1 MKLLA
6 NLTYLIKSLLIG
18 CVIGFVVLFFIPKS
32 PMGFNWHEAK
42 SAWDFYKNASQSSQ
56 SDKLVE
62 SNQLSYSTAIEKA
75 GPSVV
80 SVRTF
85 RQGRAR
91 PATDGKKGDML
102 VDVSVGVGS
111 GVIFNEDGYIVTNHH
126 VIARSIRVEIHFP
139 DGRKEYAKLV
149 GIDAQNDIAV
159 LKVNIKTPRIAELGT
174 SANVKTGDVVMA
186 IGTPFGLFQN
196 SVTLGIVS
204 AIDHGPYYPKIQ
216 TDATINYGN
225 SGGALINSKGQVIG
239 ISRSKFSVS
248 RNDETGISF
257 GVPIDV
263 VKEVF
268 GDIKKHGRVIKN
280 WLGINTVQLNQ
291 ARHQN
296 LNPGVDFGLGLFIVD
311 IEPDSPSAEAGLK
324 VEDLLVRFDGHLIK
338 GPVEFKKLFLST
350 PIGKEVEIE
359 VIRDKKPVKMIL
371 KLKERPVK

>member
-1 MKLLA
+1 MKILA
-6 NLTYLIKSLLIG
+6 NVTYLIKSLLIG
-18 CVIGFVVLFFIPKS
+18 CIIGFAVLFFIPNS
-32 PMGFNWHEAK
+32 PMDFNWHEAK
-42 SAWDFYKNASQSSQ
+42 TAWDFYKNTNQSNH
-56 SDKLVE
+56 SDKLAG
-62 SNQLSYSTAIEKA
+62 SHQFSYSAAIEKA

-80 SVRTF
+80 SVRTI

-91 PATDGKKGDML
+91 PATDGRKGDML

-111 GVIFNEDGYIVTNHH
+111 GVIFSEDGYIVTNHH

-149 GIDAQNDIAV
+149 GVDPQNDIAV
-159 LKVNIKTPRIAELGT
+159 LKVNIKTPRVAELGT
-174 SANVKTGDVVMA
+174 SANVKTGDIIMA

-204 AIDHGPYYPKIQ
+204 AIDHGPFYPKIQ

-257 GVPIDV
+257 GVPIDI

-268 GDIKKHGRVIKN
+268 DDIKKHGRVIRN
-280 WLGINTVQLNQ
+280 WLGINVGQLNQ
-291 ARHQN
+291 AGHQH
-296 LNPGVDFGLGLFIVD
+296 LNPGVDFGVGLIVRD
-311 IEPDSPSAEAGLK
+311 IEIGSPSAEAGLK
-324 VEDLLVRFDGHLIK
+324 VNDLLIRFDDQLIN
-338 GPVEFKKLFLST
+338 GPVEFKNLFLSI

-359 VIRDKKPVKMIL
+359 VIRDRKPIKMIL
-371 KLKERPVK
+371 KLKERPVT

>member
-1 MKLLA
+1 MKLLT
-6 NLTYLIKSLLIG
+6 NITYLIKYLLFG
-18 CVIGFVVLFFIPKS
+18 CIIGFIVLFFIPKS
-32 PMGFNWHEAK
+32 PMEFNWYEAK
-42 SAWDFYKNASQSSQ
+42 SAWDFYKNNKTSGSLIHSPQ
-56 SDKLVE
+56 D
-62 SNQLSYSTAIEKA
+62 SYSTAIEKA

-80 SVRTF
+80 SVRTM

-91 PATDGKKGDML
+91 PATDGRKGDVL

-111 GVIFNEDGYIVTNHH
+111 GVIFNQDGYIVTNHH
-126 VIARSIRVEIHFP
+126 VIANSIRVEIHFP

-149 GIDAQNDIAV
+149 GVDPENDIAV
-159 LKVNIKTPRIAELGT
+159 LKVNVKTPRVAELGS
-174 SANVKTGDVVMA
+174 SANVKTGDIIMA

-225 SGGALINSKGQVIG
+225 SGGAMINTKGQVIG
-239 ISRSKFSVS
+239 ISRSKFSVN

-263 VKEVF
+263 VKDVF
-268 GDIKKHGRVIKN
+268 NDIKNHGRVIRN

-291 ARHQN
+291 AQHQN

-311 IEPDSPSAEAGLK
+311 IEPGSPSAEAGLK
-324 VEDLLVRFDGHLIK
+324 VEDLLIRFDGNQIN
-338 GPVEFKKLFLST
+338 GPVEFKKLFLSI
-350 PIGKEVEIE
+350 PIGKEVDIE
-359 VIRDKKPVKMIL
+359 VIRNKKPVTMTL
-371 KLKERPVK
+371 KLRERPTK